1 MVSPGPVDLVMSRGA
16 FRMKTEKG
24 KLRKWT
30 SPFPDLLE
38 PRHSVRRGDVVDC
51 QLTVEADVLSPG
63 EAVVTRLA
71 RDDLGGSHSL
81 PGHRLDLDG
90 VSDHPVLVLND
101 AGVGAVILQPV
112 VLYDEL
118 AALGDPHH
126 AQPALP
132 VPLSEG
138 QAVLAP
144 ADVCTRTSVMQI
156 G

>member
-1 MVSPGPVDLVMSRGA
+1 MVSPGPVDLVMSRGE
-16 FRMKTEKG
+16 FRMK
-24 KLRKWT
+24 LRKRT
-30 SPFPDLLE
+30 SSLPDLLE

-112 VLYDEL
+112 VLYDQL

>member
-1 MVSPGPVDLVMSRGA
+1 MRS
-16 FRMKTEKG
+16 
-24 KLRKWT
+24 
-30 SPFPDLLE
+30 
-38 PRHSVRRGDVVDC
+38 GDVVDR
-51 QLTVEADVLSPG
+51 QLAVEADVLSPG

-90 VSDHPVLVLND
+90 VSDHPVLVLDD

-118 AALGDPHH
+118 AALGDPDH

-144 ADVCTRTSVMQI
+144 ADVRSRTSEMHLGLSNPEATGVEKSHRFPDSD
-156 G
+156 